1 MRRLVSDIAILATW
15 THTAIW
21 ALENL
26 EVCSRTTLDAIVAV
40 DSTQFL
46 HSFLSRFEDL
56 EDLQWRRM
64 VRFNNDGGVYRS
76 PLDIAA
82 SHGNLRVIK
91 QLFAMNFPGLCS
103 QATLGP
109 CIQSGNLTVLKWIS
123 KKVGLSHFFSIGRT
137 DCDGNDSRSMS
148 IYSTFFRDLGES
160 GTPDAWDDII
170 IYLTHNWP
178 HDMRSLVLSHAAF
191 SGNIAML
198 RHLLFNYDGTESV
211 NLFASAIH
219 GNQPD
224 VLQSLWQ
231 WTQAHPAI
239 DIGQFAGDSMLYW
252 GLPFPKIVAFV
263 HSNISPL
270 QIGHLNRAAESCRLE
285 TIEWIIENT
294 PLSLVDTI
302 LPPRSIGW
310 CPICLFWYIKR
321 GGRISFSFLTR
332 LVLRAGQNPDI
343 FYPFELWLADTICD
357 RFFAQIITT
366 NGEDLEFYSTTA
378 ELPLARG
385 WSWGFERGIKFPTT
399 AERWM
404 YRPSLH
410 PSCGMILDS
419 IFGQVAL
426 TPIPQSPLSLL
437 RRFE

>member
-64 VRFNNDGGVYRS
+64 VRFNNDGGVYLS

-91 QLFAMNFPGLCS
+91 RLFAMNFPGLCS

-160 GTPDAWDDII
+160 GTPSEVRCD
-170 IYLTHNWP
+170 
-178 HDMRSLVLSHAAF
+178 F
-191 SGNIAML
+191 
-198 RHLLFNYDGTESV
+198 
-211 NLFASAIH
+211 
-219 GNQPD
+219 
-224 VLQSLWQ
+224 
-231 WTQAHPAI
+231 
-239 DIGQFAGDSMLYW
+239 
-252 GLPFPKIVAFV
+252 
-263 HSNISPL
+263 
-270 QIGHLNRAAESCRLE
+270 
-285 TIEWIIENT
+285 
-294 PLSLVDTI
+294 
-302 LPPRSIGW
+302 
-310 CPICLFWYIKR
+310 
-321 GGRISFSFLTR
+321 
-332 LVLRAGQNPDI
+332 GQNVH
-343 FYPFELWLADTICD
+343 YVL
-357 RFFAQIITT
+357 
-366 NGEDLEFYSTTA
+366 
-378 ELPLARG
+378 
-385 WSWGFERGIKFPTT
+385 
-399 AERWM
+399 
-404 YRPSLH
+404 
-410 PSCGMILDS
+410 
-419 IFGQVAL
+419 
-426 TPIPQSPLSLL
+426 
-437 RRFE
+437 